1 MIDCHTDL
9 SHYEFVVSEIDTSK
23 LSRRER
29 QIIDILYRLGEA
41 SAKQVM
47 EEMDDAPSYSAVRA
61 LLTTLLNKQK
71 VTHKK
76 QGKQYIYKP
85 AQEQKIARKSAVK
98 NLLSTFFDGKADQLV
113 AMLLDPKDQQLTEEE
128 IEKIRKS
135 LDES

>member
-1 MIDCHTDL
+1 M
-9 SHYEFVVSEIDTSK
+9 SEIDTSK